1 MGYPNDP
8 TLKGLA
14 AVVYRS
20 EIPPWEFDIKAV
32 PPGTEP
38 LEISD
43 WHRRHG
49 RANRKDRN
57 IERAAE
63 TLIEPIA
70 PRRDP
75 DLGG

>member
-20 EIPPWEFDIKAV
+20 DIPPWEFDIKAV
-32 PPGTEP
+32 PPGTDP
-38 LEISD
+38 LEMSD

-63 TLIEPIA
+63 ARIGSVA
-70 PRRDP
+70 DRGDRDV
-75 DLGG
+75 GG

>member
-8 TLKGLA
+8 KLKGLA

-20 EIPPWEFDIKAV
+20 DIPPWEFDIRTV
-32 PPGTEP
+32 PQGIDP

-49 RANRKDRN
+49 RANGKDRN
-57 IERAAE
+57 LERAAE
-63 TLIEPIA
+63 AGIEPVC
-70 PRRDP
+70 RRWGRDR
-75 DLGG
+75 GR